1 MPNGGNLLV
10 GCRGALMICPC
21 QTKESKI
28 ICDNYSNALS
38 TLKEKL
44 YNGEYYTSTNSSVCV
59 AYTRKIHR
67 YQVFSSHD
75 NSIPFNENPRS
86 KENYDTIRIL
96 DIPTTSDDFDKYIES
111 QMELAKLNNN
121 LSARMTDHKGIEK
134 QRIEIRKNLIDSI
147 IYTQTSRVSEKE
159 VAYFEHD
166 DGNSEIVKRCISAI
180 RAKYKEQ
187 QDHQTT
193 ISIENIQQML
203 SENVIP
209 KEIAKELATLI
220 LKDKIVD

>member
-1 MPNGGNLLV
+1 LV